1 MTSSDIDKAPK
12 FINPAR
18 SIVINVAVISV
29 WFDYEILSLN
39 IIEFFYRLSAGL
51 GFLGERK
58 WSNRW
63 VERWDFNLK
72 KVGKRWALIKII
84 YLIKLY
90 NYMYFYKSSTF
101 ANKKELDFTIIII
114 SMFSNVKLSLFGTSV
129 ALYSEK
135 DLSTSTETSGAN
147 CILVLNSKSLP

>member
-1 MTSSDIDKAPK
+1 MQLFCFFLQFLTCPVITK
-12 FINPAR
+12 FN
-18 SIVINVAVISV
+18 
-29 WFDYEILSLN
+29 FEICKLHVFHESTGASTLW
-39 IIEFFYRLSAGL
+39 LPGL
-51 GFLGERK
+51 GFLGGRK

-63 VERWDFNLK
+63 VERWYFNLK

-84 YLIKLY
+84 NLIKLY

-101 ANKKELDFTIIII
+101 ANKNELDFTIITI
-114 SMFSNVKLSLFGTSV
+114 SMFSNVKLFLFGTSV

-147 CILVLNSKSLP
+147 CVRIMLAIPPTGTIKHLN